1 MGKREHSGNP
11 AAEAADLHSA
21 MAKALA
27 ELQKPLAGSTEEA
40 ADSIGFQIAML
51 EDPALAAPCW
61 HLISNH
67 ASADGAWSSTLD
79 QQVEIFNSSG
89 DESFRARSSDVED
102 IRDRVLRHLAEA

>member
-1 MGKREHSGNP
+1 MSKREHSGNP

-21 MAKALA
+21 IAKALA

-67 ASADGAWSSTLD
+67 ASADGAWSATLD
-79 QQVEIFNSSG
+79 QQIASFNSSA
-89 DESFRARSSDVED
+89 DEDVRARCPDLED

>member
-1 MGKREHSGNP
+1 MSKREHSGNP

-27 ELQKPLAGSTEEA
+27 ELQKPHAGSTEEA

-61 HLISNH
+61 HLISNY
-67 ASADGAWSSTLD
+67 ASADGAWAATLD
-79 QQVEIFNSSG
+79 QQIESFNSSG
-89 DESFRARSSDVED
+89 DEDVRARCPDLED
-102 IRDRVLRHLAEA
+102 LRNRVLRHLAEA